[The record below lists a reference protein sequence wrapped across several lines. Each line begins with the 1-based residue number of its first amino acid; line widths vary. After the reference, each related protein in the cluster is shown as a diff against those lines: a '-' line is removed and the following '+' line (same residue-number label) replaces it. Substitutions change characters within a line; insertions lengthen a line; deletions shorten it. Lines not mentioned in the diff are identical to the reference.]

1 MQLLRETKY
10 LSIQQKVSRRHW
22 TRKIEGKYFKRTF
35 NPPIKK
41 DVWWFQNLEFFFQ
54 LNIFNFNTCIEKELK
69 RRNNYKSIFERE
81 MCILESNIIVIRG
94 TDYTESCNVY
104 LLQVNV
110 CTTPLINLSK
120 IYIKLLSSAN
130 NWPIS
135 KAKWDRVRVPVLRV
149 LDHNHGWFK
158 RLSCMVIPATS

>member
-1 MQLLRETKY
+1 MISKLG
-10 LSIQQKVSRRHW
+10 I
-22 TRKIEGKYFKRTF
+22 
-35 NPPIKK
+35 
-41 DVWWFQNLEFFFQ
+41 FFQ

-110 CTTPLINLSK
+110 CTTPIINLSK

-130 NWPIS
+130 N
-135 KAKWDRVRVPVLRV
+135 
-149 LDHNHGWFK
+149 
-158 RLSCMVIPATS
+158 